1 MIHLYKEEVAIN
13 KKDIEIPSILEIIDT
28 LPKEDYTKVI
38 LYIFLTED
46 RSNDNPIKD
55 LQHSIRKRKAKE
67 IVFGDANFNFWKTYA
82 KYTDLITRAIADY
95 SAESIDKIQKDIDLY
110 DNKMYQ
116 FKELLDNTEPEII
129 KNTHELSGRVTFST
143 NIDILT
149 VILDNIINIIIDK
162 NKLVTMQK
170 TGKFDGR
177 LRGRLSP
184 NTKGKLN
191 IKTETK

>member
-1 MIHLYKEEVAIN
+1 MMIHLYKEEVAIN
-13 KKDIEIPSILEIIDT
+13 KSDIKIQSILEVIDT
-28 LPKEDYTKVI
+28 LPKEDYTKV
-38 LYIFLTED
+38 LLFIFLTED

-55 LQHSIRKRKAKE
+55 LQYTIRKRKAKE
-67 IVFGDANFNFWKTYA
+67 IVFGNANFNFWKIYA

-95 SAESIDKIQKDIDLY
+95 VIESIDKIQKDIDLY

-116 FKELLDNTEPEII
+116 FKELLDTTEPEII
-129 KNTHELSGRVTFST
+129 KNTHELSGRITFST

-170 TGKFDGR
+170 TGKFDGS

-191 IKTETK
+191 INSKK